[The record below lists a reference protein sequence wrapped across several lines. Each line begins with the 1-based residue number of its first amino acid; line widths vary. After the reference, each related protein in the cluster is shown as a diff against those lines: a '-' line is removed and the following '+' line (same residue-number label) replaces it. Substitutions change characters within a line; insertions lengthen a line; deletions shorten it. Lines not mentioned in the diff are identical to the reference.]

1 MVQGGGGEGRSPQLD
16 RPNGGEAAD
25 HEGSRTAR
33 GHARKESDGERGPE
47 NPLTWLRGRMDTDG
61 VPSLPSFLP
70 PPQQT
75 NKKVLGLDIVSLHK
89 VVPGRPAGESP
100 RNSACANASLRILT
114 PSPSYSRTP

>member
-1 MVQGGGGEGRSPQLD
+1 MVQGGGGEGRSPQLN

-33 GHARKESDGERGPE
+33 GHAREESDGERGPE

-70 PPQQT
+70 PPNKQT
-75 NKKVLGLDIVSLHK
+75 KKCWVWISSLFTKWCLDGRLVS
-89 VVPGRPAGESP
+89 RPAIAP
-100 RNSACANASLRILT
+100 APTL
-114 PSPSYSRTP
+114 PSGF